1 MTHVVRETS
10 VWGSDRRLLPN
21 LKKRKILVSCR
32 PYIDHPRIYAY
43 KPCHQR
49 GRARESQTFLISFA
63 YSRSV
68 DNSNEEDDFLQLV
81 NDSGLLVCRYQ
92 TIFRGIPAYKIV
104 VADRDVNVL
113 HALELL
119 EPDTE
124 ETEAALPKWSTL
136 EHLFHNP
143 NALSRDKEQL
153 RQSIAVRIAPHTYQC
168 PHCSW
173 INFHDG
179 EAGHRECDGPM
190 KSEDICAPCA
200 SVGWT
205 GIRQNNECR
214 MYYCPGY
221 TISSRNSS

>member
-10 VWGSDRRLLPN
+10 VWGSGPSRLRN
-21 LKKRKILVSCR
+21 LKKREILVSCR

-43 KPCHQR
+43 KPCRQR

-68 DNSNEEDDFLQLV
+68 DDNNEDNEDDFLRLV
-81 NDSGLLVCRYQ
+81 DDSGLLVCRYR
-92 TIFRGIPAYKIV
+92 TTFRGTPAYKIV

-119 EPDTE
+119 GPDTE
-124 ETEAALPKWSTL
+124 ETSVAALPKWSIL
-136 EHLFHNP
+136 ERLFHDP
-143 NALSRDKEQL
+143 NALGRNRSEEQ
-153 RQSIAVRIAPHTYQC
+153 QQGIQIAPQTYQC

-173 INFHDG
+173 INVHNG
-179 EAGHRECDGPM
+179 EAGHRECDGPVQ
-190 KSEDICAPCA
+190 SQCVCAPCA
-200 SVGWT
+200 PSRWT
-205 GIRQNNECR
+205 GVRLNNEWR

-221 TISSRNSS
+221 TI